1 MNQKEELKK
10 LCHVL
15 NIENEIRVTDEGE
28 NCNLEEV
35 IDAAVFPWDE
45 DMIEIYYDG
54 SGMTVKNDVLGLALD
69 LVNQDDNNAFSAEQ
83 LMEASGIVVELG
95 LNKELDAFQKDV
107 VETSYLIVELLKMA
121 KEKSNSN
128 EELNELFGI
137 ISGNAGED
145 SVVAMATMLAMR
157 FILGYGNEFYN
168 KLIEFLDNQENSLS
182 HELRDYLK
190 ILARHVKTEMIK

>member
-54 SGMTVKNDVLGLALD
+54 S
-69 LVNQDDNNAFSAEQ
+69 
-83 LMEASGIVVELG
+83 
-95 LNKELDAFQKDV
+95 
-107 VETSYLIVELLKMA
+107 
-121 KEKSNSN
+121 
-128 EELNELFGI
+128 
-137 ISGNAGED
+137 
-145 SVVAMATMLAMR
+145 
-157 FILGYGNEFYN
+157 
-168 KLIEFLDNQENSLS
+168 
-182 HELRDYLK
+182 
-190 ILARHVKTEMIK
+190 